1 MKKFL
6 LLAMAAGL
14 VFGECVQ
21 RERVDKMTD
30 AKNYYYSCYNK
41 GTIKEGIV
49 FLADQNLKI
58 NYHNQFILTVE
69 EPFAVRISEEFYT
82 PYQNIIIRADKNKAF
97 AAKLEI
103 DEDKINVGRIY
114 AYNLSSEQIEQI
126 KAADML
132 LIQYVTYQGDTK
144 ILEIDVS
151 KLKEFQRTNQ

>member
-49 FLADQNLKI
+49 FLADQNIK
-58 NYHNQFILTVE
+58 
-69 EPFAVRISEEFYT
+69 
-82 PYQNIIIRADKNKAF
+82 IRADKNKAF